1 MEIGWLA
8 VATMFGAAPLLLQLI
23 WHWNELYYLFFSYSW
38 KAKGDGE
45 AKLPPG
51 WMGVPF
57 FGDMLS
63 FLWFFKIVSRPND
76 FIRAKKESEEQ
87 NYDRYG
93 EGVGLYKSHLFGEPS
108 IIACSPAVNKFILQ
122 SADLFPIRWPDPTL
136 LGKSTLATSHGDQ
149 HRRLRNFVLGA
160 INRPESLARI
170 ALSVQ
175 PGITAALQSW
185 AEKGSIV
192 TFQNICKMF
201 VSLEAGP
208 LQDKLDEYFT
218 GLVAGFRAQPFN
230 FPGTAYRHALQCRKK
245 LTDEFRRELVKRKQL
260 GHERS
265 GLMDDDL
272 MDRMMKMKDEQGMKM
287 GDDEVVDNI
296 TNLILGGYEAT
307 SLSIVWAVYHL
318 AKSPDVLRRLRNE
331 NKDMSE
337 MKGEDFLTVE
347 DVSKLKY
354 TAKVIEETIRLANVS
369 VMVFRRAA
377 KDVNYQGYKIP
388 KDWKV
393 LIWLRTLHMDPLYF
407 DNPLSFN
414 PDRWNAYTD
423 MHMRHGRTS
432 YNVED

>member
-76 FIRAKKESEEQ
+76 FIRAKKE
-87 NYDRYG
+87 RYG

-149 HRRLRNFVLGA
+149 HRRLRNF
-160 INRPESLARI
+160 
-170 ALSVQ
+170 
-175 PGITAALQSW
+175 
-185 AEKGSIV
+185 V

-414 PDRWNAYTD
+414 PDRWNVGIGESQWQGD
-423 MHMRHGRTS
+423 ISSQPKTS
-432 YNVED
+432 RWSSHHV